1 MKLDDAIAR
10 AKDVGLD
17 LIEVSPNA
25 KPPVAKI
32 LNYGKLKY
40 EEKKKQQASKKKQH
54 VVKVK
59 EIRVRPRIDTHDL
72 ETKVNLGRKFIRDGC
87 KLKVTLM
94 YRGRELSRTDL
105 GLAVLDRVR
114 EMFSD
119 IAEVEKEGSL
129 EGRRQTDEEPKK
141 EEMEYVTKQEF
152 TQAVDEIK
160 AMIEEKMGGY
170 GEKEEKEE
178 MTEEN
183 NKEELSA
190 IEVSPIKHNPEEK
203 IQNKFQFHISKN
215 REFTTRDVE
224 LKFILNF
231 FLRIMFNWSDFYC

>member
-1 MKLDDAIAR
+1 MSKIRINDKIRASEVRLISETGEQLGVMKLDDAITR

-72 ETKVNLGRKFIRDGC
+72 ETKVNLGRKFIQDGC

-129 EGRRQTDEEPKK
+129 EGRRQTIVLTGK
-141 EEMEYVTKQEF
+141 
-152 TQAVDEIK
+152 
-160 AMIEEKMGGY
+160 
-170 GEKEEKEE
+170 
-178 MTEEN
+178 
-183 NKEELSA
+183 
-190 IEVSPIKHNPEEK
+190 
-203 IQNKFQFHISKN
+203 
-215 REFTTRDVE
+215 
-224 LKFILNF
+224 
-231 FLRIMFNWSDFYC
+231 

>member
-1 MKLDDAIAR
+1 MADFKVPTMGEMLALGESPEVLFWVGCAGSFDDR
-10 AKDVGLD
+10 AKR
-17 LIEVSPNA
+17 ITKA
-25 KPPVAKI
+25 IAKI

-72 ETKVNLGRKFIRDGC
+72 ETKVNLGRKFILDGC

-119 IAEVEKEGSL
+119 IAEVEKEGNL
-129 EGRRQTDEEPKK
+129 EGRRQTIVLTGK
-141 EEMEYVTKQEF
+141 
-152 TQAVDEIK
+152 
-160 AMIEEKMGGY
+160 
-170 GEKEEKEE
+170 
-178 MTEEN
+178 
-183 NKEELSA
+183 
-190 IEVSPIKHNPEEK
+190 
-203 IQNKFQFHISKN
+203 
-215 REFTTRDVE
+215 
-224 LKFILNF
+224 
-231 FLRIMFNWSDFYC
+231 